1 MKNKKIKIFI
11 VLIVTSVI
19 ILLLLLAFLFLDDF
33 VTVVECRNEFKEYE
47 SDYEEFVAFVQ
58 EDFQSLDDEKTIY
71 IIKSLGDCQ
80 YELYREI
87 IEDNQKITIT
97 EEMNE
102 NINQIDLGYRSI
114 TRGGGIY
121 ECAVSNKEI
130 VFYNDSGAQIIYSLQ
145 GQESTGA
152 MKYDSDDMKETFQKI
167 RLNNRWYT
175 FRIKGWELS
184 DIVSAWFSRIWDR

>member
-19 ILLLLLAFLFLDDF
+19 ILLLLLAFLFLGDF

-47 SDYEEFVAFVQ
+47 GYYEEFVAFIQ
-58 EDFQSLDDEKTIY
+58 EDFQSLDDEKTVY
-71 IIKSLGDCQ
+71 IINSLGDCQ
-80 YELYREI
+80 YELYRDKN
-87 IEDNQKITIT
+87 EDYQKIIIT

-102 NINQIDLGYRSI
+102 NINQIDSGYRSI

-130 VFYNDSGAQIIYSLQ
+130 VFYNDSGAQIIYSWQ
-145 GQESTGA
+145 GQGSTGV
-152 MKYDSDDMKETFQKI
+152 MQYDSDDKRDTFQKVK
-167 RLNNRWYT
+167 LNDRWYVY
-175 FRIKGWELS
+175 RIKGW
-184 DIVSAWFSRIWDR
+184 